1 MLRLLGRITLG
12 LCALSLQA
20 CGDEPLNAPLGG
32 AGAAGGAAGAS
43 PAGSAGMAVG
53 GSGAGSGGQAGAGGS
68 VAPPAMACSSYSDDA
83 TWSLRVTIKN
93 EMTQTLYLG
102 QQEMSCQLERLFQV
116 EDGARQVLP
125 ALDGCHTSCE
135 TMMKNGAPSCPSVC
149 ATPATIT
156 LEPGQTLQVPWDGR
170 FGVDFTLPQQ
180 CVVGAMPSSLAC
192 VRAKRIEASLFTFSA
207 RAGTRRTCL
216 DPSGSCTCAPNPT
229 GGCSAPSSLIAGTI
243 ITTELILKLEP
254 GEAATNG
261 DPPYIG
267 LVFNDQ

>member
-20 CGDEPLNAPLGG
+20 CGDEPVSYPLG
-32 AGAAGGAAGAS
+32 AVDSAGGAAGAS
-43 PAGSAGMAVG
+43 LAGGAGTAAG
-53 GSGAGSGGQAGAGGS
+53 GSGAGSAGQAGAGGS

-93 EMTQTLYLG
+93 EMTQALYLG
-102 QQEMSCQLERLFQV
+102 QQEMGCPLERLFQV

-125 ALDGCHTSCE
+125 ALDACHSSCE
-135 TMMKNGAPSCPSVC
+135 TMMKTGATSCPAAC

-180 CVVGAMPSSLAC
+180 CLVGAPPSSLAC

-216 DPSGSCTCAPNPT
+216 EPSGNCTCMPNPT
-229 GGCSAPSSLIAGTI
+229 GGCSAPGSLIAGTI

-254 GEAATNG
+254 GETATNG

-267 LVFNDQ
+267 LVFRDQ

>member
-20 CGDEPLNAPLGG
+20 CGDEPLSGQLGVG
-32 AGAAGGAAGAS
+32 DSAAGAGGTS
-43 PAGSAGMAVG
+43 AAGSAGMAAG
-53 GSGAGSGGQAGAGGS
+53 GSGVGSAGQAGAGGS
-68 VAPPAMACSSYSDDA
+68 AAPPAMACSSYSDDA

-93 EMTQTLYLG
+93 EMSQTLYLG

-116 EDGARQVLP
+116 EDGARQLLP
-125 ALDGCHTSCE
+125 ALDGCRSSCE
-135 TMMKNGAPSCPSVC
+135 TMMQSGASSCPSVC
-149 ATPATIT
+149 AMPATIT

-170 FGVDFTLPQQ
+170 FAVDFMLPQQ
-180 CVVGAMPSSLAC
+180 CVVGAQPSSLAC
-192 VRAKRIEASLFTFSA
+192 VRAERIEASLFTFSA

-229 GGCSAPSSLIAGTI
+229 GGCSAPSSLIGGTI

-254 GEAATNG
+254 GEMATSG

-267 LVFNDQ
+267 LVFKDL